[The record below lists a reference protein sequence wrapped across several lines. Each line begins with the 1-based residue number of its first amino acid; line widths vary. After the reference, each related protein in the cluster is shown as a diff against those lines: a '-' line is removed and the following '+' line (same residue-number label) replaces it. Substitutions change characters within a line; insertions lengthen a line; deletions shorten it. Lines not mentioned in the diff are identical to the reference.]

1 MDWVE
6 HCSANMISPSP
17 LEADPHEAEHVE
29 VRLSSIP
36 QAGQGLSQKKSH
48 TQRRPIALWRLFGEN
63 GCILGNWHN
72 FEIIFGQ
79 NRPVQ
84 IGLSILHFSFLD

>member
-36 QAGQGLSQKKSH
+36 QAGQGLSQKKITHAKKAHS
-48 TQRRPIALWRLFGEN
+48 TMD
-63 GCILGNWHN
+63 
-72 FEIIFGQ
+72 IFW
-79 NRPVQ
+79 
-84 IGLSILHFSFLD
+84 